1 MNTDTFYQI
10 ATWLVPLIIAIVFHE
25 VAHGLV
31 ARRLGDPTAAQ
42 MGRLTLNPIRHVDPF
57 GTIIL
62 PMLLAL
68 AHAPIFGWA
77 KPVPVNYQRLRN
89 PRRDM
94 VLVALAGPGMNLLL
108 AVIGTVIVGATIW
121 ASAGV
126 ASPAALFI
134 AQNSINFVL
143 INIFLA
149 IFNLIPLPPFD
160 GGHVVQGLL
169 PPRAA
174 VSFGKIGR
182 YSLLVL
188 IFLLLVLPMLSPSAD
203 VVRRVVSPIVNGI
216 AGWLLRIPP
225 QGALAAPSH
234 PGSLGRFYLI
244 AAGRARVGGASLAR
258 WSTVFVSPDEE
269 PVEVTADAQGAEVLV
284 LQFPRCGPQ

>member
-1 MNTDTFYQI
+1 MNQNTLYQI
-10 ATWLVPLIIAIVFHE
+10 AVWLVPLIIAIVFHE

-31 ARRLGDPTAAQ
+31 ARRLGDPTAEER
-42 MGRLTLNPIRHVDPF
+42 GRLTLNPIRHVDPF
-57 GTIIL
+57 GTLIL

-108 AVIGTVIVGATIW
+108 AVLGRLILGATVW
-121 ASAGV
+121 ASGGQP
-126 ASPAALFI
+126 SPTAVFI

-188 IFLLLVLPMLSPSAD
+188 VFLLLVLPAISPSANI
-203 VVRRVVSPIVNGI
+203 VGRVVSPIVNGI
-216 AGWLLRIPP
+216 AGWLL
-225 QGALAAPSH
+225 GMT
-234 PGSLGRFYLI
+234 G
-244 AAGRARVGGASLAR
+244 
-258 WSTVFVSPDEE
+258 
-269 PVEVTADAQGAEVLV
+269 VTG
-284 LQFPRCGPQ
+284 